1 MNALLRTGAA
11 LLCFSSLCQ
20 PGTAQQPAGQNPHI
34 QLDVVVTDKSGKPV
48 AGLNQQDFT
57 ILDNK
62 QPTPILTFHP
72 HTASSVPAGEIDPS
86 TKVIFIFDEVN
97 APYDRAVYARESL
110 KKYLKQNNGNLD
122 HPVSIGL
129 FTDSGLQLQT
139 QPSVDGNALAVAL
152 EKEGQTYRAIERGAV
167 GGDFQRL
174 QLSLD
179 ALNTLMVQEKANPGR
194 KMVIWISP
202 GWPLISGPRDNLTEK
217 QEQQVFDK
225 VVWLSGALRESRITL
240 YSVDTLGTA
249 GTGERT
255 VFYQNFTNGLTK
267 TSNAAF
273 GDLGLQVLVTQ
284 TGGRAIF
291 GNDNIDNS
299 INHLVADLTAYYTL
313 EIAAAPSER
322 PNQYR
327 ELNIKLATP
336 GLKSRSRT
344 GYYAQP

>member
-62 QPTPILTFHP
+62 QPTPVLTFHP

-152 EKEGQTYRAIERGAV
+152 EKEG
-167 GGDFQRL
+167 
-174 QLSLD
+174 
-179 ALNTLMVQEKANPGR
+179 
-194 KMVIWISP
+194 
-202 GWPLISGPRDNLTEK
+202 
-217 QEQQVFDK
+217 
-225 VVWLSGALRESRITL
+225 
-240 YSVDTLGTA
+240 
-249 GTGERT
+249 
-255 VFYQNFTNGLTK
+255 
-267 TSNAAF
+267 
-273 GDLGLQVLVTQ
+273 
-284 TGGRAIF
+284 
-291 GNDNIDNS
+291 
-299 INHLVADLTAYYTL
+299 
-313 EIAAAPSER
+313 
-322 PNQYR
+322 
-327 ELNIKLATP
+327 
-336 GLKSRSRT
+336 
-344 GYYAQP
+344 